1 MTPLSA
7 PPHTEAMTT
16 HEDAPD
22 LDQVVDKLA
31 ERYPGRSRDSI
42 RVEVEKAHR
51 SFADAKVHD
60 FLPVLIERRVRASLR
75 DAPPV

>member
-1 MTPLSA
+1 
-7 PPHTEAMTT
+7 MTT
-16 HEDAPD
+16 DEDAPD

-31 ERYPGRSRDSI
+31 ERYPDRSRASI

-60 FLPVLIERRVRASLR
+60 FLPVLIERQVRASFK
-75 DAPPV
+75 DAPAV